1 MGDLNFPFASMLA
14 GIAVALLMFFG
25 LASGARAGG
34 ALEIAQTL
42 CIACHGPDGNSP
54 DPANPKI
61 AGLDPAYIARQLQL
75 FASGTRRSEIMTPI
89 ASALSGSDIRE
100 LAEHFA
106 KFKPHRGKVADTQ
119 LASAGRVIFRDGDT
133 DSGAPSCE
141 GCHLPNGAGNS
152 RFPRLAGQHQA
163 YVERQMLDFK
173 SGARTTNRLM
183 NTVGQRLTAAEI
195 KAVAEYIAGLPEG
208 EAD

>member
-1 MGDLNFPFASMLA
+1 MGASPSCV
-14 GIAVALLMFFG
+14 GSLL
-25 LASGARAGG
+25 LASLA
-34 ALEIAQTL
+34 ALATSLTAATPSHAASATEIAQTL
-42 CIACHGPDGNSP
+42 CAACHGPDGNST
-54 DPANPKI
+54 DPAYPRI
-61 AGLDPAYIARQLQL
+61 AGLHTAYITRQLQL
-75 FASGTRRSEIMTPI
+75 FASGTRRSDVMTPI
-89 ASALSGSDIRE
+89 ASTLSSADVHE

-106 KFKPHRGKVADTQ
+106 RSKPQRGKVADPQ
-119 LASAGRVIFRDGDT
+119 LASAGRAIFRDGDT

-141 GCHLPNGAGNS
+141 GCHLPNGVGNS

-173 SGARTTNRLM
+173 SGVRTTNRLM
-183 NTVGQRLTAAEI
+183 NTVGQRLSAAEI

>member
-1 MGDLNFPFASMLA
+1 MRQPRSLAASFLKA
-14 GIAVALLMFFG
+14 SAAALLTSAGMTP
-25 LASGARAGG
+25 ATHAAGAP
-34 ALEIAQTL
+34 EIAQTL
-42 CIACHGPDGNSP
+42 CAACHGPGGNST

-61 AGLDPAYIARQLQL
+61 AGLDAAYIARQLQL
-75 FASGTRRSEIMTPI
+75 FASGTLRSDIMAPI
-89 ASALSGSDIRE
+89 ASALSSADIRE
-100 LAEHFA
+100 LAAHFA
-106 KFKPHRGKVADTQ
+106 QSRPVRGKIADPQ
-119 LASAGRVIFRDGDT
+119 LALAGRAIFRDGDT

-163 YVERQMLDFK
+163 YVEREMLEFK
-173 SGARTTNRLM
+173 AGARTTNRLM
-183 NTVGQRLTAAEI
+183 NTVAQRLSAAEI

>member
-1 MGDLNFPFASMLA
+1 MGEFHSPFASVLTV
-14 GIAVALLMFFG
+14 IAAALLMFFG
-25 LASGARAGG
+25 CATTSRASG

-42 CIACHGPDGNSP
+42 CVACHGTGGNSS

-61 AGLDPAYIARQLQL
+61 AGLDAAYIARQLQL
-75 FASGTRRSEIMTPI
+75 FASGARRSDIMAPI
-89 ASALSGSDIRE
+89 ASMLSSSDIRE

-106 KFKPHRGKVADTQ
+106 KSKPQRGKVADAQ
-119 LASAGRVIFRDGDT
+119 LASAGRAIFRDGDT

-173 SGARTTNRLM
+173 NGVRTTNRLM